1 MRSLFAWTG
10 ALLFLLSLLSFGLVY
25 GWRLRV
31 AAPANASVWRDAA
44 GNILLFTI
52 FALHHSIMA
61 RTGAKAWLTRIVPA
75 ELERSVYVWIASAL
89 LLAVVA
95 GWQPLPGRAYRHS
108 GWTAVPHWTIV
119 LAGVWLTVRATQ
131 IIDALQLAGIRQ
143 GLGTTV
149 NDRFQ
154 VVGPYHVVRHP
165 IYLGWMLMVF
175 AVPDMTWTRFM
186 FAAVSSAYLIV
197 AIPFEERSLVESFA
211 PAYVE
216 YQRTVRWRLV
226 PGVW

>member
-1 MRSLFAWTG
+1 MRDERREQETG
-10 ALLFLLSLLSFGLVY
+10 VQKLSEQEVQ
-25 GWRLRV
+25 V
-31 AAPANASVWRDAA
+31 
-44 GNILLFTI
+44 
-52 FALHHSIMA
+52 
-61 RTGAKAWLTRIVPA
+61 RIATVD
-75 ELERSVYVWIASAL
+75 I
-89 LLAVVA
+89 
-95 GWQPLPGRAYRHS
+95 
-108 GWTAVPHWTIV
+108 
-119 LAGVWLTVRATQ
+119 GVWLTVRATQ
-131 IIDALQLAGIRQ
+131 ISDALQLAGIRK